1 VARCDDR
8 GMTHRTDLI
17 VVGAGIVGLATA
29 FLARERGLSVRVID
43 AADRPVGSSIQN
55 FGHACFTGQA
65 DIIQEVAASAR
76 AGWLRAAGAAGF
88 WAAESGT
95 WIPATTEAEMQVL
108 REFADHRGP
117 EQVQLLDAAQV
128 AQGIGNPDL
137 TAVGGAHLPLDMRVN
152 PREAAPALASWLAR
166 NGVEFTWNTQVT
178 AVEDGRVDTVRGQF
192 DAGRVVVCPG
202 YKLMNLFPEIAERH
216 GVRVCTLAMS
226 LIDRP
231 ARIAEGLGMLTGTSL
246 ARYDGFAAMPSAP
259 QLRAE
264 LAEREPELV
273 GCIAN
278 LMVTGIDQGLL
289 IGDSHA
295 YALSPE
301 PFIDE
306 DIAQLLLDRACT
318 VLGIGQPRVRQRWL
332 GSYADSADVN
342 LVLEHPDERTTVAVV
357 TSGIGMTLSFGVA
370 EMALDGGKVEGF

>member
-1 VARCDDR
+1 
-8 GMTHRTDLI
+8 MTHRTDLI
-17 VVGAGIVGLATA
+17 VVGAGIIGLATA
-29 FLARERGLSVRVID
+29 FLARERGLTVRVID

-76 AGWLRAAGAAGF
+76 TGWLRAAEVAGF
-88 WAAESGT
+88 WATESGT
-95 WIPATTEAEMQVL
+95 WIPAATETELQVL

-117 EQVQLLDAAQV
+117 EQVQLLDAAEV
-128 AQGIGNPDL
+128 ARGIGNPDL
-137 TAVGGAHLPLDMRVN
+137 RALGGAHLPLDMRVD
-152 PREAAPALASWLAR
+152 PREAAPALAGWLAR

-178 AVEDGRVDTVRGQF
+178 AVVDGQVDTVRGQF
-192 DAGRVVVCPG
+192 TAERVIACPG
-202 YKLMNLFPEIAERH
+202 FKLMNLFPEIAERH

-231 ARIAEGLGMLTGTSL
+231 ARIGQSLAMLTGTSL
-246 ARYDGFAAMPSAP
+246 ARYDGFTAMPGTA

-295 YALSPE
+295 YHLSPE
-301 PFIDE
+301 PFIEE
-306 DIAQLLLDRACT
+306 DIAQLLLDRACA
-318 VLGIGQPRVRQRWL
+318 VLGIERPRVRQRWL
-332 GSYADSADVN
+332 GSYADSADKN
-342 LVLEHPDERTTVAVV
+342 LVLEHPDERTTVVVV

-370 EMALDGGKVEGF
+370 ELALDGGKVEGF